1 MQNSFRWS
9 LSWFVL
15 PCLVALALLPDQFA
29 KADTVFDVSGSA
41 TNETTGSLD
50 SCAAGAIC
58 PFSGTLTVDMTSTPL
73 GTVDGLDITFP
84 GLSAFDTVTAE
95 GPLPFPGWDME
106 ATNSSS
112 DVLALSFTT
121 PPALLVGFTGGT
133 ITGSF
138 VGSVSTH
145 EVFYDNFSGSIN
157 PVPEPSS
164 LGILAVA
171 LLALAGIVGLRK
183 RKPVGTR

>member
-1 MQNSFRWS
+1 
-9 LSWFVL
+9 VL
-15 PCLVALALLPDQFA
+15 PYLVALALLPAQFA

-41 TNETTGSLD
+41 ANTSGGSLG
-50 SCAAGAIC
+50 SCAALATC
-58 PFSGTLTVDMTSTPL
+58 PFSGTLTVGTTAP

-84 GLSAFDTVTAE
+84 GLPAFDTVTAQ

-121 PPALLVGFTGGT
+121 TPDLLVGFTGGT

-145 EVFYDNFSGSIN
+145 EVFYDNFTGSIN

-183 RKPVGTR
+183 RKPVVTR